1 MNILEVDLIKI
12 DTEGF
17 EFNILKGLG
26 NKIEKVKNIF
36 FEHHFDDMIIKNYT
50 ISDINDYLKANNF
63 IKIYKAKMPFR
74 KSFEYIYQNKI
85 FYEK

>member
-1 MNILEVDLIKI
+1 
-12 DTEGF
+12 
-17 EFNILKGLG
+17 
-26 NKIEKVKNIF
+26 
-36 FEHHFDDMIIKNYT
+36 MIVKNYT

-63 IKIYKAKMPFR
+63 VKIYKAKMPFR